1 MRHTEEAI
9 VGLLIGLISILL
21 CLRNKESQGGG
32 KEMGEQLV
40 SGTVRTHRKLTKFAV
55 LSGHSS
61 WHPTTI
67 ITVTSKI
74 TDHHN
79 K

>member
-1 MRHTEEAI
+1 M
-9 VGLLIGLISILL
+9 
-21 CLRNKESQGGG
+21 SQEQGVPRRR
-32 KEMGEQLV
+32 EMGEQLV
-40 SGTVRTHRKLTKFAV
+40 SGTVRTHGKITKFAV

-67 ITVTSKI
+67 ITVISKI
-74 TDHHN
+74 TDHQN

>member
-1 MRHTEEAI
+1 M
-9 VGLLIGLISILL
+9 
-21 CLRNKESQGGG
+21 SQEQGVPRR
-32 KEMGEQLV
+32 KREMGEQLV
-40 SGTVRTHRKLTKFAV
+40 SGTVITHRKLTKFAV

-67 ITVTSKI
+67 ITVISKI
-74 TDHHN
+74 TDHQN

>member
-1 MRHTEEAI
+1 M
-9 VGLLIGLISILL
+9 
-21 CLRNKESQGGG
+21 SQEQGVPRRR

-61 WHPTTI
+61 WHPTTTV
-67 ITVTSKI
+67 TVTSKI